1 MISAAPYDISAN
13 DRNDP
18 DYTKMVQNGISLG
31 DGKHF
36 LRRFPVWTQHRGNCG
51 TTLSQAK
58 ALSTAARL
66 RNNPQI
72 ADLAREQMY
81 WSVGRN
87 PFSKSLMYGE
97 GHDYMPQYTAMS
109 GDMVGSLPVGIQTR
123 ANEDLP
129 YWPAA
134 NCYNYGEVW
143 VHPPGRWLWLMC
155 DLYGP
160 AQPAPKT
167 AAVQMKLEA
176 VGTGAEREIRL
187 SITGQGSHRVKLLAD
202 NLSLQGAVEH
212 AVRLSGGPT
221 AITWHGKPKA
231 DGPFVAVAIADGEPN
246 SSTDV
251 VGW

>member
-1 MISAAPYDISAN
+1 
-13 DRNDP
+13 
-18 DYTKMVQNGISLG
+18 MVQKGISLG

-36 LRRFPVWTQHRGNCG
+36 LRRFPVWTEHRGNCG

-66 RNNPQI
+66 RNNPEI

-187 SITGQGSHRVKLLAD
+187 TISGQGSHRVKLLAD
-202 NLSLQGAVEH
+202 NLSLEGAVEH
-212 AVRLSGGPT
+212 EVRLSGGPT
-221 AITWHGKPKA
+221 AITWRGKPKA
-231 DGPFVAVAIADGEPN
+231 NGPFVAVAIADGEPN
-246 SSTDV
+246 RSTDA

>member
-1 MISAAPYDISAN
+1 MP
-13 DRNDP
+13 
-18 DYTKMVQNGISLG
+18 LG

-36 LRRFPVWTQHRGNCG
+36 LRRFPVWTEHRGNCG

-66 RNNPQI
+66 LKNPEL
-72 ADLAREQMY
+72 ADLAHEQMY
-81 WSVGRN
+81 WAVGRN

-97 GHDYMPQYTAMS
+97 GHDCMPQYSAMS

-129 YWPAA
+129 YWPTA

-160 AQPAPKT
+160 AQPATTKST
-167 AAVQMKLEA
+167 VQMKLNT
-176 VGTGAEREIRL
+176 VGTGSEREIQLTIIGEGNHRVRLLADNLTVENTAEREIRL
-187 SITGQGSHRVKLLAD
+187 S
-202 NLSLQGAVEH
+202 
-212 AVRLSGGPT
+212 GGPT
-221 AITWHGKPKA
+221 TITWRGKRIT
-231 DGPFVAVAIADGEPN
+231 DGPMVLVAIADGDMN
-246 SSTDV
+246 QR
-251 VGW
+251 VGRTVSE